1 MKIFGRE
8 PTLIIQAISA
18 GLSILVAFAVPGLD
32 AETAGLMVAA
42 ISATFGVIN
51 ALMVRPVAPTAFVGL
66 VGAVA
71 ALTAA
76 YGLEFS
82 QEQVGAATAAT
93 VAVLTLLSRAQVTPV
108 GDPDPRTA
116 DQHVEGTLAR

>member
-8 PTLIIQAISA
+8 PTLVLQAISA
-18 GLSILVAFAVPGLD
+18 ALSILVAFGVPNLT
-32 AETAGLMVAA
+32 AEQAGLMVAA

-82 QEQVGAATAAT
+82 QQQVGSVAAAT
-93 VAVLTLLSRAQVTPV
+93 VAVLTLLGRGQVTPV
-108 GDPDPRTA
+108 ADPDPRTQ
-116 DQHVEGTLAR
+116 DQNVVTP

>member
-8 PTLIIQAISA
+8 PTLVLQAISA
-18 GLSILVAFAVPGLD
+18 ALSILVAFGVPNLT
-32 AETAGLMVAA
+32 AEQAGLMVAA

-82 QEQVGAATAAT
+82 QQQVGAVTAAT
-93 VAVLTLLSRAQVTPV
+93 VAVLTLLGRGQVTPV
-108 GDPDPRTA
+108 ADPDPRTH
-116 DQHVEGTLAR
+116 DQNVITP